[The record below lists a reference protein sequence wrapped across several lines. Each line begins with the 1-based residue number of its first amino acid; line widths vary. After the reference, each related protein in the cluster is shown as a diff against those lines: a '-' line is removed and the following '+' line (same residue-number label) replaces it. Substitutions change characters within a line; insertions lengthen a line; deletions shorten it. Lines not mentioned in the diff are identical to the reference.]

1 MQTFA
6 GANERREGLWARFSS
21 CIYIYTRTLKTQA
34 ALVNAKIGCL
44 RRIVKERERTA
55 RHQAYSVCQSQIFRD
70 AWLPP
75 QKSRNFGRRFAL
87 EGRFVG
93 HGRLSGVVSQ
103 TRLFSGE
110 EFCGLGALAEK
121 RGCKSKDSGEV
132 EAAARFAS
140 QLVSAGTRRD
150 KLSQSR

>member
-1 MQTFA
+1 MKMKRISRVPWIASLYFVLL
-6 GANERREGLWARFSS
+6 GLS
-21 CIYIYTRTLKTQA
+21 TP
-34 ALVNAKIGCL
+34 V
-44 RRIVKERERTA
+44 
-55 RHQAYSVCQSQIFRD
+55 AYR
-70 AWLPP
+70 

-103 TRLFSGE
+103 TRLFSRE
-110 EFCGLGALAEK
+110 EFGGRGALAEE

-132 EAAARFAS
+132 EAAAKFAS

>member
-1 MQTFA
+1 MHCRCGEIVKA
-6 GANERREGLWARFSS
+6 S
-21 CIYIYTRTLKTQA
+21 YA
-34 ALVNAKIGCL
+34 AVL
-44 RRIVKERERTA
+44 RRSTLADQE
-55 RHQAYSVCQSQIFRD
+55 
-70 AWLPP
+70 

-103 TRLFSGE
+103 TRLFSRE
-110 EFCGLGALAEK
+110 EFGGRGALAEE

-132 EAAARFAS
+132 EAAAKFAS

>member
-1 MQTFA
+1 MRGTRLSGGFYA
-6 GANERREGLWARFSS
+6 CEGVDTSLM
-21 CIYIYTRTLKTQA
+21 
-34 ALVNAKIGCL
+34 
-44 RRIVKERERTA
+44 TA
-55 RHQAYSVCQSQIFRD
+55 
-70 AWLPP
+70 W

-93 HGRLSGVVSQ
+93 HGRFSGVVSQ
-103 TRLFSGE
+103 TRLFSRE
-110 EFCGLGALAEK
+110 EFGGRGALTEE

-132 EAAARFAS
+132 EAAAKFAS

>member
-1 MQTFA
+1 MET
-6 GANERREGLWARFSS
+6 ER
-21 CIYIYTRTLKTQA
+21 I
-34 ALVNAKIGCL
+34 
-44 RRIVKERERTA
+44 
-55 RHQAYSVCQSQIFRD
+55 
-70 AWLPP
+70 AWT

-103 TRLFSGE
+103 TRLFSRE
-110 EFCGLGALAEK
+110 EFGGRGALAEE

-132 EAAARFAS
+132 EAAAKFAS